1 MSRGTGFERDENL
14 IISVS
19 ARARRFFSFSRRRS
33 FFFPLVPR
41 YRPYFRYFRTDLLL
55 PVVRFFLFLLCRSA
69 RERCPE
75 DGTCQQ
81 RLLSRAF
88 FGKFFFFF
96 NNFHSPRRSGEAC
109 NVCEAMQERDTILD
123 YEEFAS
129 VLQIHRRPLFFFV
142 FVFVRTHNQLLKTRD
157 ECARARREWER
168 GTKHLRGAGP
178 RRNVVGKRRVRCAEP
193 FATYKH
199 WRRKKRVVARG
210 KLPLWK
216 KKMILIRDPDRF
228 SRSRMRKSA
237 DLCWIRSRWHLP
249 SFSRTW
255 LFEKYHLKCSGI
267 VYVRST
273 KSIFITIFFFL
284 LLFKCILYGWCDMT
298 HDGFHK
304 NRIKFNFHYENGNQ

>member
-1 MSRGTGFERDENL
+1 MPHLVKIIARGRVRSLKRKRKKKKKRYRTLYRRESVWRTSTERKCCSPKFFERFFSPRVFFIIIINTYLGTGTRTARYNTSRLKISTAALRSTERRERKRRRGVCFLPFTAVVTTNLLIRASDVNVSRGTGFERDENL

-129 VLQIHRRPLFFFV
+129 VLQIHRRPLFFLFS
-142 FVFVRTHNQLLKTRD
+142 FSFVRIIN
-157 ECARARREWER
+157 
-168 GTKHLRGAGP
+168 
-178 RRNVVGKRRVRCAEP
+178 
-193 FATYKH
+193 Y
-199 WRRKKRVVARG
+199 
-210 KLPLWK
+210 
-216 KKMILIRDPDRF
+216 
-228 SRSRMRKSA
+228 
-237 DLCWIRSRWHLP
+237 
-249 SFSRTW
+249 
-255 LFEKYHLKCSGI
+255 
-267 VYVRST
+267 
-273 KSIFITIFFFL
+273 
-284 LLFKCILYGWCDMT
+284 
-298 HDGFHK
+298 
-304 NRIKFNFHYENGNQ
+304 